1 MQTLNLTQIE
11 NYIPIIEKTS
21 LGQNLENKIKVLL
34 SIGLFVEK
42 EVTLARASELAD
54 KSIEEFIDI
63 LSLKGIPWM
72 RYMAS
77 KLFYYLLWAFHFLI
91 TTIQHLQ
98 NL

>member
-1 MQTLNLTQIE
+1 LQTLNLTQIE

-72 RYMAS
+72 EY
-77 KLFYYLLWAFHFLI
+77 
-91 TTIQHLQ
+91 TDEHLKQ
-98 NL
+98 DSIGIRKYFEKENIN

>member
-72 RYMAS
+72 EY
-77 KLFYYLLWAFHFLI
+77 
-91 TTIQHLQ
+91 TDEHLKQ
-98 NL
+98 DSIGIRKYFEKENIN